1 MKRRVLIVDDQ
12 NMAREFVEGI
22 IAADESLELVK
33 SISSASLIDVYMARF
48 SIDLVIT
55 DIVMVDGS
63 SGLNAAEYIKKNYP
77 KVKVILATAMPEA
90 NFLIRARSIGVE
102 GFWYKESGKEKL
114 LEIIKGVFNGEYFY
128 PDTCP
133 ALQLG
138 DIISNELTQS
148 ELEVLRE
155 LTNGSSNAQIGM
167 KLNIS
172 ANTVKTHIQHM
183 LDKTGFSNRT
193 ELAIEARIRGIV
205 IPD

>member
-1 MKRRVLIVDDQ
+1 MKRKILIVDDQ

-22 IAADESLELVK
+22 ITGDDSLELVK
-33 SISSASLIDVYMARF
+33 SISSASLIDVYMARLQ
-48 SIDLVIT
+48 IDLVIM

-90 NFLIRARSIGVE
+90 NFLNRARQIGVE
-102 GFWYKESGKEKL
+102 GFWYKESGKDKL
-114 LEIIKGVFNGEYFY
+114 LDIINKVFNGEFIY
-128 PDTCP
+128 PDATP

-138 DIISNELTQS
+138 SISSSELTQS

-155 LTNGSSNAQIGM
+155 LTNGSSNAQIGE
-167 KLNIS
+167 KLHIS

>member
-1 MKRRVLIVDDQ
+1 MKRKILIVDDQ
-12 NMAREFVEGI
+12 NMAREFIEGI
-22 IAADESLELVK
+22 IAGDDSLELVK
-33 SISSASLIDVYMARF
+33 SISSASLIDVYMARL
-48 SIDLVIT
+48 SLDLVIM

-77 KVKVILATAMPEA
+77 KVKVILSTAMPEA
-90 NFLIRARSIGVE
+90 NFLNRARNIGVE
-102 GFWYKESGKEKL
+102 GFWYKESGKDKL
-114 LEIIKGVFNGEYFY
+114 LEIINGVFNGEIIY
-128 PDTCP
+128 PDTTP
-133 ALQLG
+133 ELQLG
-138 DIISNELTQS
+138 AISSSELTQG

-167 KLNIS
+167 TLHIS

-205 IPD
+205 IPN

>member
-1 MKRRVLIVDDQ
+1 MKCKILIVDDQ

-22 IAADESLELVK
+22 IATDDSLELVK
-33 SISSASLIDVYMARF
+33 SISSASLIDVYMARL
-48 SIDLVIT
+48 SVDLVIL

-63 SGLNAAEYIKKNYP
+63 SGLNAAEYLKKNYP
-77 KVKVILATAMPEA
+77 KVKIILSTAMPEA
-90 NFLIRARSIGVE
+90 NFLNRARMIGVE
-102 GFWYKESGKEKL
+102 GFWYKESGRDKL
-114 LEIIKGVFNGEYFY
+114 LEIINGVFNGESIY
-128 PDTCP
+128 PDTTP

-138 DIISNELTQS
+138 DIISSELTQS

-155 LTNGSSNAQIGM
+155 LTNGSSNAQIGNR
-167 KLNIS
+167 LHIS

-183 LDKTGFSNRT
+183 LDKTGFNNRT